1 VHKVDEQVILKRF
14 DELTMRELYALLK
27 LRQDVFIVEQACAFP
42 DIDGKDPIA
51 MHLLMY
57 LDNELVG
64 YTRLFDMGQSYAD
77 ALAIG
82 RVVVAPK
89 ARGTGMSYTLMK
101 HSIVRAFQCFGKNDI
116 KIGAQA
122 HLAKMYGKLGFVQ
135 SSDEYDED
143 GIAHIEMLYK
153 V

>member
-1 VHKVDEQVILKRF
+1 MHKVDEQVILKCF
-14 DELTMRELYALLK
+14 DELTMRELYELLK
-27 LRQDVFIVEQACAFP
+27 LRQDVFIVEQDCAFP

-51 MHLLMY
+51 LHLLMY
-57 LDNELVG
+57 RDRRLVG
-64 YTRLFDMGQSYAD
+64 YTRLFDVGQSYSD
-77 ALAIG
+77 ALASG
-82 RVVVAPK
+82 RVVVAPE
-89 ARGTGMSYTLMK
+89 ARGTGLSYALMK
-101 HSIVRAFQCFGKNDI
+101 HSIDRAFQCFGKNDI

-122 HLAKMYGKLGFVQ
+122 HLENMYGKLGFVQ